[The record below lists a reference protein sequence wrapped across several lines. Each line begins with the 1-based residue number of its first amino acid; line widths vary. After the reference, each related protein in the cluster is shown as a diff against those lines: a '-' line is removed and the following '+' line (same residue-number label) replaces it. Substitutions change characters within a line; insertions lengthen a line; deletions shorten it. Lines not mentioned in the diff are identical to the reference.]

1 MGLKFQRYLNKMAVN
16 YGIDISNRDINPKWS
31 NINKDFENLTNK
43 SEKNNINPTSIRVN
57 TMTLVT
63 YLKKTT
69 IELEPLME
77 YLNKI
82 APNTASFPKKRS
94 SNKVNNKLP
103 NKQFYNSVSWKI
115 YVKDGDYIFKVSSM
129 FFPNGR
135 IKFAG
140 CKTLR
145 CCSILPQLLISEVL
159 NDVLTGDKIIER
171 SGIEMVNSDYHI
183 FNRETTSLIKQ
194 SVLQSIIRDNFMIKN
209 NGQIKSAEYN
219 PDKYPA
225 VNIKFRPLESSIDS
239 SKDITICVFN
249 PGSVIVT
256 GKKDFKHIKEGY
268 DYINN
273 IINNYHKDIIYLRP
287 DFQKVTNR
295 AGKKMITSFNS
306 LLIQ

>member
-1 MGLKFQRYLNKMAVN
+1 MGLKIERYLNKMADN

-31 NINKDFENLTNK
+31 NINKDFENLINK
-43 SEKNNINPTSIRVN
+43 PEKNNIDPTSIRVN

-63 YLKKTT
+63 YLKNTT

-94 SNKVNNKLP
+94 SNKVNNKIL

-115 YVKDGDYIFKVSSM
+115 YVKDRDHIFKVSSM

-145 CCSILPQLLISEVL
+145 CCSILPHLLITEIINKVI
-159 NDVLTGDKIIER
+159 TGDKIIER

-183 FNRETTSLIKQ
+183 FNRETNNLIKQ

-225 VNIKFRPLESSIDS
+225 VNIKFRPLELSEDS

-249 PGSVIVT
+249 PGSVIIT

-268 DYINN
+268 EYINKILN
-273 IINNYHKDIIYLRP
+273 VYHKDIIYPRP

-295 AGKKMITSFNS
+295 ASKKMITGFNS

>member
-1 MGLKFQRYLNKMAVN
+1 
-16 YGIDISNRDINPKWS
+16 
-31 NINKDFENLTNK
+31 
-43 SEKNNINPTSIRVN
+43 
-57 TMTLVT
+57 
-63 YLKKTT
+63 
-69 IELEPLME
+69 
-77 YLNKI
+77 
-82 APNTASFPKKRS
+82 
-94 SNKVNNKLP
+94 
-103 NKQFYNSVSWKI
+103 
-115 YVKDGDYIFKVSSM
+115 
-129 FFPNGR
+129 
-135 IKFAG
+135 
-140 CKTLR
+140 
-145 CCSILPQLLISEVL
+145 
-159 NDVLTGDKIIER
+159 
-171 SGIEMVNSDYHI
+171 MVNSDYHI